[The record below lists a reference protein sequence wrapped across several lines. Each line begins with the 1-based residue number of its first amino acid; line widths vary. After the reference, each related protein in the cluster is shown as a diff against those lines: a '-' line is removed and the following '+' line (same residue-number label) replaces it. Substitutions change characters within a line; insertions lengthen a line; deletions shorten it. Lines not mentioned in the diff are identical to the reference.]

1 MVTVKIPNRFLHQ
14 LWLKKQAKHLFH
26 SEDRLKTK
34 VVGGKNPGIVSPVK
48 HVMSGEEQERQ
59 TAAAEDLLSMN
70 GQSQIYT
77 ATKDTLFTQ
86 TAPVVSK
93 THSLVSIRYIPSKA
107 ENSLNF
113 IFTQTSILAHYSNKS
128 KRFAVI
134 LFC

>member
-1 MVTVKIPNRFLHQ
+1 MVTVKIPNQFLHQ
-14 LWLKKQAKHLFH
+14 LWLKKQAKHLFP

-59 TAAAEDLLSMN
+59 TAEDLLSMN

-86 TAPVVSK
+86 TDPVLSK
-93 THSLVSIRYIPSKA
+93 THSLVSM
-107 ENSLNF
+107 E
-113 IFTQTSILAHYSNKS
+113 H
-128 KRFAVI
+128 
-134 LFC
+134 